1 MKDTFRIGRIAGV
14 EIGVNWSWIIVFV
27 LIVWTLAAGI
37 FPAEEPGL
45 SDAAYLVMAAVA
57 AVLFFTSLLLHEF
70 GHAVRARRE
79 GMQIDGITLWLFGGV
94 AKFRGMFPS
103 AGTEFRVAIAGPLV
117 SIALGLLFVLIA
129 AVADLGREVGG
140 VATWLGYINLVLA
153 AFNMLPA
160 QPLDGGRLLHAAIWS
175 RSGDLLRATRQAGK
189 AGETLGYTMIAG
201 GVLLFIV
208 WGAFGGAW
216 LAFLGW
222 FLLNA
227 ARAEVRTVLVRQA
240 LGGLRVADLMTANPV
255 TVESG
260 LTLGEFMDGVAWRS
274 RFTTYPVVDAG
285 AGALVGLLTFRRV
298 ADAPRTEWDRRRVAE
313 CMIPLADLATVS
325 PDQPADAALET
336 LMASS
341 TSRVLVLDRDRLV
354 GILSISDVMRAI
366 EVGGIRSIEHRDAVG
381 R

>member
-1 MKDTFRIGRIAGV
+1 MNDSFRIGRVAGI
-14 EIGVNWSWIIVFV
+14 EIGVNWSWVIVLV

-37 FPAEEPGL
+37 FPADVPGL
-45 SDAAYLVMAAVA
+45 SDATYLGMAAVA
-57 AVLFFTSLLLHEF
+57 ALLFFASLLLHEL

-103 AGTEFRVAIAGPLV
+103 AGTEFRVAVAGPIV
-117 SIALGLLFVLIA
+117 SVVLGLGFVLVA
-129 AVADLGREVGG
+129 ATADLGRAVDG

-153 AFNMLPA
+153 GFNLLPA

-175 RSGDLLRATRQAGK
+175 RTGDLLRATRQAGK
-189 AGETLGYTMIAG
+189 AGEALGYTMIGG
-201 GVLLFIV
+201 GVLMFIV

-227 ARAEVRTVLVRQA
+227 ARAEARTVLLRQA
-240 LGGLRVADLMTANPV
+240 LDGVRVADLMTAHPV
-255 TVESG
+255 TVRADA
-260 LTLGEFMDGVAWRS
+260 TLGQFMDGVAWRS
-274 RFTTYPVVDAG
+274 RYTTYPVVDG
-285 AGALVGLLTFRRV
+285 ADEHPVGLLTFRGV
-298 ADAPRTEWDRRRVAE
+298 AESRRADWDRRTVAE
-313 CMIPLADLATVS
+313 HMIQVAELATVT

-336 LMASS
+336 LMASAA
-341 TSRVLVLDRDRLV
+341 SRVLVLDGGRLV

-366 EVGGIRSIEHRDAVG
+366 DVGGHGSQPLRDG
-381 R
+381 RAI